1 MRTAKS
7 TSRLRKQTP
16 LLSFKRLH
24 MNKIYSLVR
33 NATTGKW
40 VVASELAKSQGK
52 GGRRAVAVA
61 LGLLGA
67 QAAGAQS
74 VTMQNFNP
82 LNCDGPTSCVTTV
95 SGGNDVTLTG
105 QSTQIL
111 RGQSGAA
118 GSVQLAALF
127 AAGQTTSPYAD
138 PNNPASLVINT
149 GAAATRLVV
158 KDPITG
164 GNRTVLVYDNANF
177 VDSYA
182 TAVGAGVSPYAVTT
196 STAVNDQQYINTRI
210 GQVDSSGGTMT
221 VDIGNGGDTN
231 AAGNYISMIAKQTS
245 LFQADG
251 SGTEQSKVVWA
262 SNNRVDLGFA
272 ASVATSGQA
281 GSSTKFVFSQYNGA
295 VTAFDGSVHQVNS
308 AADLAAYNSFLIG
321 KLSSGALKPDDYAA
335 QFALAYTNT
344 PQTIN
349 YQNGPLDQ
357 NDEVYKALGVRTV
370 IHAIGANGVGEVAAG
385 AHLDVNSTSSTNG
398 GLGAVMLAEQGATIV
413 NNGQI
418 GSLRSGYSD
427 SQYAMYA
434 RGGSHAINNGV
445 VNAGSL
451 TGIAGDNDPVNPAIT
466 MGSHY
471 GIAATGAGSTALNA
485 GILNVSGPGSVGMVA
500 SGGGSASNSGIINMN
515 VGDAAI
521 SGAGTRAVAASVEG
535 TSSFVNETGGEIYLG
550 RGLQYDAA
558 TPAAD
563 VTNGATPMVGIYG
576 AGVGANATN
585 KGVITVGGQAQ
596 AATGMLSNGV
606 IGTFK
611 NDVSGVINVNG
622 AASDAPAENVGM
634 YVTNQAAS
642 AAPVVAQNDGTI
654 NLNGVNGIGIKAIS
668 TGGKAVSVIS
678 NGDINVDGTKSATG
692 LRNYGAWAEGAT
704 TALDIGGDVNLS
716 GDGAIGVHARSGSQI
731 AVNGGGVN
739 FLSGSDQVGF
749 FAHGVGSRVDIAS
762 ANGGKLQVGTTGST
776 LFRIEDGATIN
787 NQAGASLEAAG
798 AGSTAIQ
805 VTGVGS
811 VANLDGMDI
820 TVSGNGANAL
830 KVEGGASGQM
840 SGAAKLTLKDGATAV
855 VVDDN
860 KYDLNGVVVGAGDS
874 TFVNTA
880 DVTVQNSKDVTIFRV
895 KNGAELVNTGNIDLS
910 HGTAIEVMGNGSRV
924 LADATGK
931 RGTITVHDGTAGIY
945 VHDGATMNTSD
956 NITVDG
962 SASGVLI
969 GPDAGRVVVE
979 KDAHITGLGSGY
991 GNLITNRAQAPTTL
1005 VDGATLEMAGSGA
1018 ALLSENNIDAAS
1030 HGYVLVSSQTGGKGI
1045 ALSNADGTTTDGSLD
1060 INSGWTI
1067 DVTGNGAGVYAN
1079 TTGDMRLNGTTINV
1093 SGAGNGID
1101 AQNAGSV
1108 VVAAGTV
1115 ITGSHAD
1122 AELVVGNP
1130 TSFINNGTLS
1140 SVDRTATAMRLG
1152 DGASVVENT
1161 GTITGL
1167 VALGDG
1173 ADCLHNPGTIDGDVS
1188 LGGGN
1193 DCAFITGGT
1202 VTGTLNGD
1210 DGDDSIVL
1218 EGATV
1223 DAVDGG
1229 AGADTIVLR
1238 GPTASTFQRL
1248 SGGMGAGEEDTLLLD
1263 GYTHVHEAG
1272 SAALE
1277 DFERIDLTAGSTLDL
1292 RTTLALGD
1300 NGNGN
1305 GTLGIDSTS
1314 TLLANQGAA
1323 TVIGN
1328 VANAGLVQVGGAQVG
1343 QKLTVQGDYA
1353 GMGGTVQLNTVLD
1366 SDGSASDQLVV
1377 QGNTSGQTALQV
1389 KNVGGAGNYT
1399 YADGIEV
1406 VQVGGR
1412 SEGDFALAGRAVAG
1426 AYEYLLEKGSKT
1438 DAANGNWYLRSE
1450 APTPPVPTDPIE
1462 PAAPEP
1468 LPVVP
1473 DEPAPPR
1480 TPRYRPESGAYL
1492 ANQAAA
1498 AGMFNHTLHDRVGE
1512 LDWQERQRNGGDKA
1526 NSVWT
1531 RVQRNQF
1538 DGVTGQEQVK
1548 TSTDTSLLQIGA
1560 DVVDWTAGNSRVNA
1574 GVMAGMGRANSES
1587 SSLIYGA
1594 KGKVTGKS
1602 LGLYGTW
1609 YGSSSDAT
1617 GAYVDAWLQ
1626 YGQYDNEVHG
1636 DLLQKERYDSRSL
1649 TGSLEAGYAFE
1660 LARGDTSAFYVEP
1673 QAQVIYTR
1681 MGGGDHVDGEGSQ
1694 MRSGDVGGL
1703 TSRLGARVY
1712 TRQLSTAY
1720 NRVQPFAEVNWW
1732 HGGNDNTM
1740 TFNGVSMDQSRSR
1753 DIQEL
1758 KVGAQMELG
1767 SGWSA
1772 WGHAGFQ
1779 TGDNDHRNVQGMVGV
1794 KHSW

>member
-1 MRTAKS
+1 
-7 TSRLRKQTP
+7 
-16 LLSFKRLH
+16 

-67 QAAGAQS
+67 HAAGAQT

-82 LNCDGPTSCVTTV
+82 LNCDGATSCVTTV
-95 SGGNDVTLTG
+95 SGGNDVTLVG

-118 GSVQLAALF
+118 GSVQLPALF

-149 GAAATRLVV
+149 GSAATRLVV

-164 GNRTVLVYDNANF
+164 GNRSVLVYDNANF
-177 VDSYA
+177 VDSHA

-196 STAVNDQQYINTRI
+196 STAVNGGQYINTRI

-251 SGTEQSKVVWA
+251 SGSAQSKVVWA

-281 GSSTKFVFSQYNGA
+281 GSSTKFNFSAYNGA

-308 AADLAAYNSFLIG
+308 AADLAAYNTFLID
-321 KLSSGALKPDDYAA
+321 KLSSGALAPDQYAS
-335 QFALAYTNT
+335 QFALAYTTT
-344 PQTIN
+344 PQIIN

-370 IHAIGANGVGEVAAG
+370 IHAVGANGVGEVAAG

-398 GLGAVMLAEQGATIV
+398 GLGTVMLAEQGATIV
-413 NNGQI
+413 NNGHI
-418 GSLRSGYSD
+418 GSVRSGYSD

-451 TGIAGDNDPVNPAIT
+451 TGVAGDHDPVNPAIT
-466 MGSHY
+466 MGSHS
-471 GIAATGAGSTALNA
+471 GIAAVGAGSTALNA
-485 GILNVSGPGSVGMVA
+485 GILNVSGPGSVGILA
-500 SGGGSASNSGIINMN
+500 STGGGASNSGIINMN
-515 VGDAAI
+515 VGDAAL
-521 SGAGTRAVAASVEG
+521 SGAGTRAAAVSVEG
-535 TSSFVNETGGEIYLG
+535 NSSFVNEAGGEIYLG
-550 RGLQYDAA
+550 RGLQYDAS

-563 VTNGATPMVGIYG
+563 VSNGATPMVGIYA

-585 KGVITVGGQAQ
+585 KGVITIGGQAQ
-596 AATGMLSNGV
+596 AATGMYSNGV
-606 IGTFK
+606 VGTFK
-611 NDVSGVINVNG
+611 NDATGVINVNG

-634 YVTNQAAS
+634 YVTNQVAS
-642 AAPVVAQNDGTI
+642 AAPVVATNDGTI
-654 NLNGVNGIGIKAIS
+654 NLNGVNGIGIKAMS
-668 TGGKAVSVIS
+668 TDGKTVSVIS
-678 NGDINVDGTKSATG
+678 NGEINVDGTKSAAG

-704 TALDIGGDVNLS
+704 TTLNIGGDVNLS

-739 FLSGSDQVGF
+739 FLTGSDQVGF
-749 FAHGVGSRVDIAS
+749 FAHGAGSRVDIAS
-762 ANGGKLQVGTTGST
+762 ANGGKLEVGTTGST

-787 NQAGASLEAAG
+787 NQAGASLVASG

-805 VTGVGS
+805 VTGAGS

-860 KYDLNGVVVGAGDS
+860 KYDLNGVVVGRGDS

-880 DVTVQNSKDVTIFRV
+880 DVAVHGSSDVTVFRV
-895 KNGAELVNTGNIDLS
+895 KNGAELVNTGNIDIS
-910 HGTAIEVMGNGSRV
+910 HGTAIEVTGAGSRV
-924 LADATGK
+924 LADGTGK
-931 RGTITVHDGTAGIY
+931 RGAITVHDGVAGIY

-991 GNLITNRAQAPTTL
+991 GNLITNRATAPTTL

-1060 INSGWTI
+1060 IGSGWTI

-1079 TTGDMRLNGTTINV
+1079 TTADMRLNGTTINV
-1093 SGAGNGID
+1093 SGAGNAIN
-1101 AQNAGSV
+1101 AENAGSV

-1130 TSFINNGTLS
+1130 TSFINNGTIS
-1140 SVDRTATAMRLG
+1140 SIDRTATAMRLG
-1152 DGASVVENT
+1152 DGASVVDNT
-1161 GTITGL
+1161 GSITGL

-1173 ADCLHNPGTIDGDVS
+1173 ADCLNNTGTIDGDVS

-1193 DCAFITGGT
+1193 DCAFVTGGT
-1202 VTGTLNGD
+1202 VTGTLRGDEGD
-1210 DGDDSIVL
+1210 DRIVL
-1218 EGATV
+1218 EGASV

-1229 AGADTIVLR
+1229 TGSDTIVLR

-1248 SGGMGAGEEDTLLLD
+1248 SGGIGAGEVDALVLD
-1263 GYTHVHEAG
+1263 GYTHVHDTG

-1277 DFERIDLTAGSTLDL
+1277 DFERIDLTNSSTLDL

-1300 NGNGN
+1300 SGN
-1305 GTLGIDSTS
+1305 GTLGIENGS
-1314 TLLANQGAA
+1314 TLLANQGPAK
-1323 TVIGN
+1323 VIGN
-1328 VANAGLVQVGGAQVG
+1328 VANAGLVQIGGAQVG
-1343 QKLTVQGDYA
+1343 QTLTVQGDYA
-1353 GMGGTVQLNTVLD
+1353 GMGGIVQLNTVLD
-1366 SDGSASDQLVV
+1366 SDDSATDQLVV

-1389 KNVGGAGNYT
+1389 NNVGGAGNYT
-1399 YADGIEV
+1399 FADGIEV
-1406 VQVGGR
+1406 VKVAGR

-1426 AYEYLLEKGSKT
+1426 AYEYLLAKGGKT
-1438 DAANGNWYLRSE
+1438 DVNNGNWYLRSE
-1450 APTPPVPTDPIE
+1450 APVPPTPPTPPTEPTEPTEPTDP
-1462 PAAPEP
+1462 
-1468 LPVVP
+1468 VVP
-1473 DEPAPPR
+1473 M
-1480 TPRYRPESGAYL
+1480 YRPETGAYM

-1498 AGMFNHTLHDRVGE
+1498 AGMFAHTLHDRVGE
-1512 LDWQERQRNGGDKA
+1512 LDWQERQRKGDDKA
-1526 NSVWT
+1526 TSVWT

-1538 DGVTGQEQVK
+1538 DGVTGQDQVK
-1548 TSTDTSLLQIGA
+1548 TGTDTSLLQVGA
-1560 DVVDWTAGNSRVNA
+1560 DVVDWTAGKSRVNA

-1594 KGKVTGKS
+1594 KGKVTGRS
-1602 LGLYGTW
+1602 LGVYGTW

-1636 DLLQKERYDSRSL
+1636 DLLQKERYDSHSL
-1649 TGSLEAGYAFE
+1649 TGSVEAGYAAE

-1673 QAQVIYTR
+1673 QVQVIYTR
-1681 MGGGDHVDGEGSQ
+1681 MGGGNHVEA
-1694 MRSGDVGGL
+1694 SGDDVRAGDAGGL
-1703 TSRLGARVY
+1703 TTRLGARVY

-1720 NRVQPFAEVNWW
+1720 NRVQPFAELNWW

-1740 TFNGVSMDQSRSR
+1740 TFNGVSMDQSRAK

-1758 KVGAQMELG
+1758 KLGAQMELG

-1779 TGDNDHRNVQGMVGV
+1779 TGDNDHRNVQGMLGV
-1794 KHSW
+1794 KHTW

>member
-1 MRTAKS
+1 
-7 TSRLRKQTP
+7 
-16 LLSFKRLH
+16 

-40 VVASELAKSQGK
+40 VVASEFAKSRGK
-52 GGRRAVAVA
+52 GGRRAAAVA
-61 LGLLGA
+61 LSLLGA
-67 QAAGAQS
+67 QAAGAQT

-82 LNCDGPTSCVTTV
+82 LNCDGATSCVTTV
-95 SGGNDVTLTG
+95 SGGNDVTLVG

-118 GSVQLAALF
+118 GSVLLPALF

-138 PNNPASLVINT
+138 PNNPLSLVINT
-149 GAAATRLVV
+149 GSAATRLVV

-177 VDSYA
+177 IDSHA
-182 TAVGAGVSPYAVTT
+182 TAVGAGTSPYAVTT
-196 STAVNDQQYINTRI
+196 STAVNGQQYINTRI
-210 GQVDSSGGTMT
+210 GQVDRSGGTMT

-231 AAGNYISMIAKQTS
+231 AAGNYISMVAKQTS

-251 SGTEQSKVVWA
+251 SGSEQSKVVWA
-262 SNNRVDLGFA
+262 SDNRVDLGFA

-281 GSSTKFVFSQYNGA
+281 GSSTKFNFSTYNGA

-308 AADLAAYNSFLIG
+308 AADLAAYNTFLID
-321 KLSSGALKPDDYAA
+321 KLSSGALAPDQYAS
-335 QFALAYTNT
+335 QFALAYTTT
-344 PQTIN
+344 PQIIN

-418 GSLRSGYSD
+418 GSVRSGYSD

-451 TGIAGDNDPVNPAIT
+451 TGVAGDHDPVNPAIT
-466 MGSHY
+466 MGSHS
-471 GIAATGAGSTALNA
+471 GIAAVGAGSTALNA
-485 GILNVSGPGSVGMVA
+485 GILNVSGPGGVGMLA
-500 SGGGSASNSGIINMN
+500 STGGGASNSGIVNLN
-515 VGDAAI
+515 VGDAPI
-521 SGAGTRAVAASVEG
+521 SSVGTRSVGASVEANG
-535 TSSFVNETGGEIYLG
+535 TFVNEASGEIYLG
-550 RGLQYDAA
+550 RGLQYDASSS
-558 TPAAD
+558 AAD
-563 VTNGATPMVGIYG
+563 TTNGATPMAGIFA
-576 AGVGANATN
+576 AGSGANAIN
-585 KGVITVGGQAQ
+585 KGVVTIGSLAQ
-596 AATGMLSNGV
+596 AAVGMYSHGAR
-606 IGTFK
+606 GTFK
-611 NDVSGVINVNG
+611 NDVTGVINVNG
-622 AASDAPAENVGM
+622 AASDTPAENIGM
-634 YVTNQAAS
+634 FVTNQATSAS
-642 AAPVVAQNDGTI
+642 AIIAENDGAI
-654 NLNGVNGIGIKAIS
+654 NLNGINGIGIKAIS
-668 TGGKAVSVIS
+668 TDGKTVAVTS
-678 NGDINVDGTKSATG
+678 NGVINVEGTKSAAG

-704 TALDIGGDVNLS
+704 TLLNIGGDVNLS
-716 GDGAIGVHARSGSQI
+716 GEGAIGVHARSGSQI

-739 FLSGSDQVGF
+739 FISGSDQVGF
-749 FAHGVGSRVDIAS
+749 FAHGAGSRVDIAS
-762 ANGGKLQVGTTGST
+762 ADGGKLEVGTAGST

-787 NQAGASLEAAG
+787 NQAGASLVASG

-805 VTGVGS
+805 VTGAGS

-860 KYDLNGVVVGAGDS
+860 KYDLNGVVVGRGES

-880 DVTVQNSKDVTIFRV
+880 DVAVHGSSDVTVFRV
-895 KNGAELVNTGNIDLS
+895 KNGAELVNTGNIDIS
-910 HGTAIEVMGNGSRV
+910 HGTAIEVMGAGSRV
-924 LADATGK
+924 LADGTGK
-931 RGTITVHDGTAGIY
+931 RGAITVHDGVAGIY
-945 VHDGATMNTSD
+945 VHDRATLNTSD

-991 GNLITNRAQAPTTL
+991 GNLITNRATAPTTL

-1030 HGYVLVSSQTGGKGI
+1030 HGYVLVSSQTDGKGI
-1045 ALSNADGTTTDGSLD
+1045 ALSNADGTTTGGSLD
-1060 INSGWTI
+1060 IGSGWTI

-1079 TTGDMRLNGTTINV
+1079 TTADMRLNGTTINV
-1093 SGAGNGID
+1093 SGAGNAIN
-1101 AQNAGSV
+1101 AENAGSV

-1130 TSFINNGTLS
+1130 TSFINNGTIS
-1140 SVDRTATAMRLG
+1140 SIDRTATAMRLG
-1152 DGASVVENT
+1152 DGASVVDNT

-1173 ADCLHNPGTIDGDVS
+1173 ADCLQNLGTIDGDVS

-1193 DCAFITGGT
+1193 DCAFVTGGT
-1202 VTGTLNGD
+1202 ITGTLNGD
-1210 DGDDSIVL
+1210 EGDDSIVL

-1223 DAVDGG
+1223 AVVDGG
-1229 AGADTIVLR
+1229 AGSDTIVLR

-1248 SGGMGAGEEDTLLLD
+1248 SGGIGDGEEDTLLLD
-1263 GYTHVHEAG
+1263 GYTHVHDTG
-1272 SAALE
+1272 SPALE
-1277 DFERIDLTAGSTLDL
+1277 DFEHIDLTNSSTLDL

-1305 GTLGIDSTS
+1305 GTLGIQNGS
-1314 TLLANQGAA
+1314 TLLANQGP
-1323 TVIGN
+1323 TKVIGN
-1328 VANAGLVQVGGAQVG
+1328 VANAGLVQIGGAQVG
-1343 QKLTVQGDYA
+1343 QTLTVQGDYA
-1353 GMGGTVQLNTVLD
+1353 GMGGTVQINTVLD
-1366 SDGSASDQLVV
+1366 SDDSATDQLVV
-1377 QGNTSGQTALQV
+1377 QGNTSGQTALKV
-1389 KNVGGAGNYT
+1389 TNVGGAGNYT
-1399 YADGIEV
+1399 WNDGIEV
-1406 VQVGGR
+1406 VKVGGN

-1426 AYEYLLEKGSKT
+1426 AYEYQLVKGGKS
-1438 DAANGNWYLRSE
+1438 DVNNGNWYLRSE
-1450 APTPPVPTDPIE
+1450 APVPPTPPELPTGPIEPEAPTDPVN
-1462 PAAPEP
+1462 PYVP
-1468 LPVVP
+1468 PVVP
-1473 DEPAPPR
+1473 M
-1480 TPRYRPESGAYL
+1480 YRPETGAYM

-1498 AGMFNHTLHDRVGE
+1498 AGMFAHTLHDRVGE
-1512 LDWQERQRNGGDKA
+1512 LDWQERQHNGDDKGT
-1526 NSVWT
+1526 SVWS

-1538 DGVTGQEQVK
+1538 DGVTGQDQVK
-1548 TSTDTSLLQIGA
+1548 TSTDTSLVQIGA
-1560 DVVDWTAGNSRVNA
+1560 DMVDWTSGSRRINA
-1574 GVMAGMGRANSES
+1574 GVMGGFGRANSQS
-1587 SSLIYGA
+1587 SSLVYGA

-1649 TGSLEAGYAFE
+1649 TGSVEAGYAFE
-1660 LARGDTSAFYVEP
+1660 LARGDISAFYVEP

-1681 MGGGDHVDGEGSQ
+1681 MSGGNHVDGEGSE
-1694 MRSGDVGGL
+1694 MRAGDVGGL
-1703 TSRLGARVY
+1703 TSRLGARIY
-1712 TRQLSTAY
+1712 TRQLSTTY
-1720 NRVQPFAEVNWW
+1720 NRVQPFAELNWW

-1779 TGDNDHRNVQGMVGV
+1779 TGDNDHRNVQGMMGL

>member
-1 MRTAKS
+1 
-7 TSRLRKQTP
+7 
-16 LLSFKRLH
+16 
-24 MNKIYSLVR
+24 MNRIYSLVR
-33 NATTGKW
+33 HSSTGKL

-67 QAAGAQS
+67 QAAGAQT

-82 LNCDGPTSCVTTV
+82 LNCDGVTSCVTTV
-95 SGGNDVTLTG
+95 SGGNDVTLVG
-105 QSTQIL
+105 QGTQIL
-111 RGQSGAA
+111 RGQTGAA
-118 GSVQLAALF
+118 GSVLLPALF

-149 GAAATRLVV
+149 GAAAKSLVV

-177 VDSYA
+177 VDTHA
-182 TAVGAGVSPYAVTT
+182 TAVGPGQSPYAVTT
-196 STAVNDQQYINTRI
+196 SSAVNGLQYINTRI

-221 VDIGNGGDTN
+221 VNIGNGGDTN
-231 AAGNYISMIAKQTS
+231 AVGNSISMVAKQTS

-251 SGTEQSKVVWA
+251 SGNEQSKVVWA
-262 SNNRVDLGFA
+262 SDNLVDLGYA
-272 ASVATSGQA
+272 ASVASSGQA
-281 GSSTKFVFSQYNGA
+281 GSSTKFIFSEYNGA
-295 VTAFDGSVHQVNS
+295 ITAFDGSVHQVNS
-308 AADLAAYNSFLIG
+308 AADLADYNTFLIQ
-321 KLSSGALKPDDYAA
+321 KLSSGALAPDEYAS

-344 PQTIN
+344 PQIIN
-349 YQNGPLDQ
+349 YQNGPVDQ
-357 NDEVYKALGVRTV
+357 NDEVYKSLGTRTV
-370 IHAIGANGVGEVAAG
+370 IHAVGANGVGEVAAG
-385 AHLDVNSTSSTNG
+385 AHLDVNSSSSTNG
-398 GLGAVMLAEQGATIV
+398 GLGAVMLAEQGATII

-427 SQYAMYA
+427 GQYAMFA
-434 RGGSHAINNGV
+434 RSGSTAINNGV

-451 TGIAGDNDPVNPAIT
+451 TGVAGNHDPVNPTVT
-466 MGSHY
+466 MGAHS
-471 GIAATGAGSTALNA
+471 GIAAVGARSASLNA
-485 GILNVSGPGSVGMVA
+485 GILNVSGPGSVGMLA
-500 SGGGSASNSGIINMN
+500 SGGGTASNGGIINLN
-515 VGDAAI
+515 VGDASVSA
-521 SGAGTRAVAASVEG
+521 AGTRSVAVSVEG
-535 TSSFVNETGGEIYLG
+535 GSGFINEADGEIYLG
-550 RGLQYDAA
+550 RGLQYDVA

-563 VTNGATPMVGIYG
+563 VSNGATPMVGVYA
-576 AGVGANATN
+576 AGNGVNAIN
-585 KGVITVGGQAQ
+585 KGVITIGGLAQ
-596 AATGMLSNGV
+596 SSTGMYGYGV
-606 IGTFK
+606 MGMFR
-611 NDVSGVINVNG
+611 NEGVINVNG

-634 YVTNQAAS
+634 FVTNQPNAGAVS
-642 AAPVVAQNDGTI
+642 AENDGTI
-654 NLNGVNGIGIKAIS
+654 NLNGVNGIGIKAIA
-668 TGGKAVSVIS
+668 TNDAPVTIVSR
-678 NGDINVDGTKSATG
+678 GTINVDGTKTAAG
-692 LRNYGAWAEGAT
+692 LRNYGAWSEGT
-704 TALDIGGDVNLS
+704 TAMLDISGDVNLA

-749 FAHGVGSRVDIAS
+749 FAHCVGSRVDIAS
-762 ANGGKLQVGTTGST
+762 ADGGKLEVGTTGST

-787 NQAGASLEAAG
+787 NQAGASLVASG

-840 SGAAKLTLKDGATAV
+840 SGAAKLTLEDGATAV

-860 KYDLNGVVVGAGDS
+860 KYDLNGAIIGRGDS

-880 DVTVQNSKDVTIFRV
+880 GVTVQDSRDVTIFRV
-895 KNGAELVNTGNIDLS
+895 KNGAELVNAGNIDLS
-910 HGTAIEVMGNGSRV
+910 NGTAIEVMGSGSRV
-924 LADATGK
+924 LADAAGK
-931 RGTITVHDGTAGIY
+931 RGTITVHDGIAGIH
-945 VHDGATMNTSD
+945 VHDGATLNTSD
-956 NITVDG
+956 TITVDG

-979 KDAHITGLGSGY
+979 RDAHITGLGSGY
-991 GNLITNRAQAPTTL
+991 GNLITNQAEAPTTL

-1045 ALSNADGTTTDGSLD
+1045 ALSNADGSASTGSLD
-1060 INSGWTI
+1060 IGSGWNI

-1079 TTGDMRLNGTTINV
+1079 TSGDMRINGATINV
-1093 SGAGNGID
+1093 SGPGNAIKAD
-1101 AQNAGSV
+1101 NAGSV
-1108 VVAAGTV
+1108 VVAAGTT

-1130 TSFINNGTLS
+1130 TSFINNGTIS
-1140 SVDRTATAMRLG
+1140 AVDRTATAMRLG
-1152 DGASVVENT
+1152 EGASVVDNT

-1173 ADCLHNPGTIDGDVS
+1173 ADCLHNSGTIDGDVS

-1202 VTGTLNGD
+1202 VTGTLSGDEGD
-1210 DGDDSIVL
+1210 DTIVL

-1223 DAVDGG
+1223 AAVEGG
-1229 AGADTIVLR
+1229 SGSDTIVLR
-1238 GPTASTFQRL
+1238 GPTASTFERL
-1248 SGGMGAGEEDTLLLD
+1248 SGGVGDGEEDTLLLD
-1263 GYTHVHEAG
+1263 GYTHVHDTG
-1272 SAALE
+1272 SPALE
-1277 DFERIDLTAGSTLDL
+1277 DFEHIDLTNNSTLDL

-1300 NGNGN
+1300 NGNGK
-1305 GTLGIDSTS
+1305 GTLGIDNGS
-1314 TLLANQGAA
+1314 TLLANQGPAV
-1323 TVIGN
+1323 VIGN
-1328 VANAGLVQVGGAQVG
+1328 VANAGLIQIGGAQVG
-1343 QKLTVQGDYA
+1343 KTFTVQGDYA
-1353 GMGGTVQLNTVLD
+1353 GMGGTVQINTVLD
-1366 SDGSASDQLVV
+1366 SDDSATDQLVV
-1377 QGNTSGQTALQV
+1377 QGNTSGQTALKV
-1389 KNVGGAGNYT
+1389 TNVGGAGNYT
-1399 YADGIEV
+1399 WNDGIEV
-1406 VQVGGR
+1406 VKVGGN

-1426 AYEYLLEKGSKT
+1426 AYEYLLVKGGKS
-1438 DAANGNWYLRSE
+1438 DPGNGNWYLRSE
-1450 APTPPVPTDPIE
+1450 APVTPVQPDPELPGEPNPPVQPEPELPTDPIE
-1462 PAAPEP
+1462 PTAPEP
-1468 LPVVP
+1468 SLPVNP
-1473 DEPAPPR
+1473 IEPTLPPATGDR
-1480 TPRYRPESGAYL
+1480 LYRAETGAYL

-1512 LDWQERQRNGGDKA
+1512 LDWQERQRNGNDKGA
-1526 NSVWT
+1526 SVWS

-1538 DGVTGQEQVK
+1538 DGITGQNQVK
-1548 TSTDTSLLQIGA
+1548 TSTDTSLVQIGA
-1560 DVVDWTAGNSRVNA
+1560 DMVDWTAGNSRVNA
-1574 GVMAGMGRANSES
+1574 GVMGGLGRANSQS
-1587 SSLIYGA
+1587 SSLTYGA

-1617 GAYVDAWLQ
+1617 GAYVDASMQ

-1636 DLLQKERYDSRSL
+1636 DLLQKERYKSRSL

-1681 MGGGDHVDGEGSQ
+1681 MSGGNHVDGEGSE

-1703 TSRLGARVY
+1703 TSRLGARIY

-1740 TFNGVSMDQSRSR
+1740 TFNGVSLDQSRSR

-1767 SGWSA
+1767 GGWSG

-1779 TGDNDHRNVQGMVGV
+1779 TGDNHHRNVQGMVGV